1 MLRTRLPSRLLPLL
15 FPTLAALLMGCNG
28 NLLFV
33 PYHEALEVSPP
44 PPPLSEV
51 VDRVFWV
58 VGGQTAFTASPL
70 DFSLVAQIDAFDPV
84 TETWYPNVTTL
95 PTPVTFAGVAA
106 FNGKL
111 FVAGGFN
118 ASGSVINTLQIYD
131 IATGQWQ
138 TTPTPASM
146 PAARANFDLIAVNG
160 YLYAT
165 AGTNAN
171 WNAGF
176 SNQSSWLFYNIAS
189 NSWSGPTAFS
199 TFYESGQA
207 LLVYGLIHQFGGRSA
222 AATLAN
228 VHFGFIPNA
237 TTATETNTTVE
248 IPITRV
254 GAATGFYAPGSGGTG
269 YILVAGGVN
278 SNFTGTPTAYLFHN
292 NTSPSTVITPTIWYL
307 RAPFEAP
314 AAWTLVGASLPFA
327 ICMHTGGVHGDTFWM
342 MGGTKTIQGPSA
354 TAEVWKL
361 DLRGFPHA
369 PTSVTAGPPMPVPRF
384 GHKMVK
390 MVY

>member
-1 MLRTRLPSRLLPLL
+1 MLRTRLTFWLLPLL
-15 FPTLAALLMGCNG
+15 FPLLGTLIMGCNG

-44 PPPLSEV
+44 PPPLSEI

-58 VGGQTAFTASPL
+58 VGGQTAFTAAPL
-70 DFSLVAQIDAFDPV
+70 NFYLVAQIDAFDPV

-118 ASGSVINTLQIYD
+118 ASGTVINTLQIYD

-138 TTPTPASM
+138 TSPTPASM
-146 PAARANFDLIAVNG
+146 PAVRANFDLIAVNG

-171 WNAGF
+171 WNAAF
-176 SNQSSWLFYNIAS
+176 SNQSSWFFFNIAT

-222 AATLAN
+222 AATIAST
-228 VHFGFIPNA
+228 HFGFIPNLA
-237 TTATETNTTVE
+237 AATETSSTVE
-248 IPITRV
+248 IAIGRV
-254 GAATGFYAPGSGGTG
+254 GAAAGFYAPGGGGTG

-278 SNFTGTPTAYLFHN
+278 TNFSGTPSSYLFHT
-292 NTSPSTVITPTIWYL
+292 NTSPSTVMVSTIWYL

-314 AAWTLVGASLPFA
+314 VSWILVGASLPFPVS
-327 ICMHTGGVHGDTFWM
+327 MHTGGVHQDTFWM
-342 MGGTKTIQGPSA
+342 MGGTKAIPPTA
-354 TAEVWKL
+354 TNEVWKL
-361 DLRGFPHA
+361 DLRGFPNA
-369 PTSVTAGPPMPVPRF
+369 PTNITAGPPMPVPRF

-390 MVY
+390 MVF